1 MDTYESL
8 VPPPPRGLDD
18 SMLAQPGTAFLPTN
32 SSSLRRVASLT
43 VGQTPRVDV
52 LPDILAHMTLPV
64 EVEEFGALDGL
75 SDAEIAALAPRADE
89 LCLITRLRDGR
100 EVLVSKPRVAE
111 RLEAICRS
119 LDSQRFDLVVILST
133 GLFREFESPCP
144 MVNAQRA
151 MEASVDAIAA
161 AGQTVGL
168 IYPVHRQ
175 VAENAGYS
183 VPGVSLRFS
192 YAESG
197 VADSLR
203 EAATDLDSCDLIV
216 LNSVSFTEADRVVV
230 TQHTGKQVILARR
243 MVAGAIRLLLDPGMR
258 AVPQAPQPQG
268 TQPVPTNNDT
278 NERIARLTPRERQ
291 VMSLVSEGLS
301 NKAIARQLDIS
312 PRTVEIHRAK
322 MMEKMGASSVGALI
336 RLVLASQHAD
346 H

>member
-1 MDTYESL
+1 ML
-8 VPPPPRGLDD
+8 VE
-18 SMLAQPGTAFLPTN
+18 PGTAFLPTN
-32 SSSLRRVASLT
+32 SSSHRRVASLT

-64 EVEEFGALDGL
+64 DVEEFGALDGL
-75 SDAEIAALAPRADE
+75 SDGEIAALAPRPDE

-111 RLEAICRS
+111 RLETILRS

-151 MEASVDAIAA
+151 MEASIDAVAA
-161 AGQTVGL
+161 AGQTVGV
-168 IYPVHRQ
+168 IYPAHRQ

-183 VPGVSLRFS
+183 MPGVSLRFS

-197 VADSLR
+197 MADSLR
-203 EAATDLDSCDLIV
+203 EAAADLDSCDLIV
-216 LNSVSFTEADRVVV
+216 LNSVSFSDADRIIV

-258 AVPQAPQPQG
+258 TLQTAS
-268 TQPVPTNNDT
+268 VPTPVTAAASGDIDA
-278 NERIARLTPRERQ
+278 RIGRLTPRERQ

-322 MMEKMGASSVGALI
+322 VMEKMEANSVGALI

-346 H
+346 T

>member
-1 MDTYESL
+1 MIAE
-8 VPPPPRGLDD
+8 RE
-18 SMLAQPGTAFLPTN
+18 TAVLPTN
-32 SSSLRRVASLT
+32 SSLRRRVASLT
-43 VGQTPRVDV
+43 VGQTPRADV
-52 LPDILAHMTLPV
+52 LPDIMAHMPV
-64 EVEEFGALDGL
+64 PIEVEEFGALDGL
-75 SDAEIAALAPRADE
+75 SDSEIAALAPQADE
-89 LCLITRLRDGR
+89 YCLITRLRDGR

-151 MEASVDAIAA
+151 MEASIDAIAA
-161 AGQTVGL
+161 AGQTVGV
-168 IYPVHRQ
+168 IYPTHRQ
-175 VAENAGYS
+175 IAENAGYS
-183 VPGVSLRFS
+183 VPGLSLRFS

-216 LNSVSFTEADRVVV
+216 LNSVSFTETDRSII
-230 TQHTGKQVILARR
+230 TRHTGKQVILARR

-258 AVPQAPQPQG
+258 AVAPAAAAEVAP
-268 TQPVPTNNDT
+268 PRNDVDD
-278 NERIARLTPRERQ
+278 RIGKLTPRERQ
-291 VMSLVSEGLS
+291 VMSLVTEGLS

-322 MMEKMGASSVGALI
+322 VMEKMEASSVGALI
-336 RLVLASQHAD
+336 RLVLAAQHAD

>member
-1 MDTYESL
+1 MFAE
-8 VPPPPRGLDD
+8 
-18 SMLAQPGTAFLPTN
+18 PGTAFLPTN
-32 SSSLRRVASLT
+32 SSLLRRVASLT

-52 LPDILAHMTLPV
+52 LPDILAHMPLPL

-75 SDAEIAALAPRADE
+75 SDVEIAALAPRTDE
-89 LCLITRLRDGR
+89 LCLITRLHDGR

-151 MEASVDAIAA
+151 MEASIDAIAA
-161 AGQTVGL
+161 AGQTVGV
-168 IYPVHRQ
+168 IYPLHRQ
-175 VAENAGYS
+175 VAENVGYS
-183 VPGVSLRFS
+183 MPGVSLRFS

-197 VADSLR
+197 VAGSLR
-203 EAATDLDSCDLIV
+203 DAATDLDSCDLIV
-216 LNSVSFTEADRVVV
+216 LNSVSFTEADRVIV
-230 TQHTGKQVILARR
+230 TKHTGKQVILARR

-258 AVPQAPQPQG
+258 TMAQPAQPQNAAAEVS
-268 TQPVPTNNDT
+268 PVASSDVD
-278 NERIARLTPRERQ
+278 ERIGRLTPRERQ

-322 MMEKMGASSVGALI
+322 VMEKMGASSVGALI
-336 RLVLASQHAD
+336 RMVLASQHAD

>member
-1 MDTYESL
+1 MIAE
-8 VPPPPRGLDD
+8 RE
-18 SMLAQPGTAFLPTN
+18 TAVLPTN
-32 SSSLRRVASLT
+32 SSLRRRVASLT
-43 VGQTPRVDV
+43 VGQTPRADV
-52 LPDILAHMTLPV
+52 LPDILAHMPAPI

-75 SDAEIAALAPRADE
+75 SDSEIAALAPQADE
-89 LCLITRLRDGR
+89 YCLITRLRDGR

-119 LDSQRFDLVVILST
+119 LDSQRYDLVVILST

-151 MEASVDAIAA
+151 MEASIDAIAA
-161 AGQTVGL
+161 AGQTVGV
-168 IYPVHRQ
+168 IYPTHRQ
-175 VAENAGYS
+175 IAENAGYS
-183 VPGVSLRFS
+183 VPGLSLRFS

-203 EAATDLDSCDLIV
+203 DAATDLDSCDLIV
-216 LNSVSFTEADRVVV
+216 LNSVSFTEEDRSII
-230 TQHTGKQVILARR
+230 TRHTGKQVILARR

-258 AVPQAPQPQG
+258 AVAPAAAEVAP
-268 TQPVPTNNDT
+268 PRSDVDD
-278 NERIARLTPRERQ
+278 RIGRLTPRERQ
-291 VMSLVSEGLS
+291 VMSLVTEGLS

-322 MMEKMGASSVGALI
+322 VMEKMEASSVGALI
-336 RLVLASQHAD
+336 RLVLAAQHAD

>member
-1 MDTYESL
+1 MIAE
-8 VPPPPRGLDD
+8 R
-18 SMLAQPGTAFLPTN
+18 GTAVLPTN
-32 SSSLRRVASLT
+32 SSLRRRVASLT
-43 VGQTPRVDV
+43 VGQTPRADV
-52 LPDILAHMTLPV
+52 LPDILAHMPMAV

-75 SDAEIAALAPRADE
+75 NEAEIAALAPRADE
-89 LCLITRLRDGR
+89 FCLITKLRDGR

-111 RLEAICRS
+111 RLETICRS
-119 LDSQRFDLVVILST
+119 LDSQRYDLVVILST

-151 MEASVDAIAA
+151 MEASIDAIAA
-161 AGQTVGL
+161 AGQTVGV
-168 IYPVHRQ
+168 IYPLHRQ

-183 VPGVSLRFS
+183 VPGLSLRFS

-197 VADSLR
+197 TADSLR

-216 LNSVSFTEADRVVV
+216 LNSVGFTEADRSVV
-230 TQHTGKQVILARR
+230 TRHTGKQVILARR

-258 AVPQAPQPQG
+258 AAAPAE
-268 TQPVPTNNDT
+268 TATRSDSAVD
-278 NERIARLTPRERQ
+278 ERIAKLTPRERQ
-291 VMSLVSEGLS
+291 VMSLVTEGLS

-322 MMEKMGASSVGALI
+322 VMEKMGASSVGALI

-346 H
+346 T

>member
-1 MDTYESL
+1 
-8 VPPPPRGLDD
+8 
-18 SMLAQPGTAFLPTN
+18 MLAERGTAFLPTN

-75 SDAEIAALAPRADE
+75 NDAEVAALAPRADE
-89 LCLITRLRDGR
+89 LCLITRLRNGR

-151 MEASVDAIAA
+151 MEASIDAIAA
-161 AGQTVGL
+161 AGQTVGV
-168 IYPVHRQ
+168 IYPLHRQ

-183 VPGVSLRFS
+183 MPGVSLRFS

-230 TQHTGKQVILARR
+230 TKHTGKQVILARR

-258 AVPQAPQPQG
+258 VVQSPSIPAPAVAA
-268 TQPVPTNNDT
+268 NSDID
-278 NERIARLTPRERQ
+278 ERIGRLTPRERQ

-346 H
+346 T

>member
-1 MDTYESL
+1 
-8 VPPPPRGLDD
+8 
-18 SMLAQPGTAFLPTN
+18 MLAEPGTAFLPMN
-32 SSSLRRVASLT
+32 SSSVRRVASLT
-43 VGQTPRVDV
+43 VGQTPRIDV
-52 LPDILAHMTLPV
+52 LPDIMAHMTLPV

-75 SDAEIAALAPRADE
+75 SDAEVADLAPRADE

-151 MEASVDAIAA
+151 MEASIDAIAA
-161 AGQTVGL
+161 AGQTVGV
-168 IYPVHRQ
+168 IYPLHRQ

-183 VPGVSLRFS
+183 MPGVSLRFS

-230 TQHTGKQVILARR
+230 TRHTGKQVILARR

-258 AVPQAPQPQG
+258 AMAQPAQSPSLAPPPPSTAAG
-268 TQPVPTNNDT
+268 SDVDV
-278 NERIARLTPRERQ
+278 RIGRLTPRERQ

-301 NKAIARQLDIS
+301 NKAIARQLNIS

-322 MMEKMGASSVGALI
+322 VMEKMEASSVGALI

-346 H
+346 D

>member
-1 MDTYESL
+1 M
-8 VPPPPRGLDD
+8 
-18 SMLAQPGTAFLPTN
+18 
-32 SSSLRRVASLT
+32 
-43 VGQTPRVDV
+43 
-52 LPDILAHMTLPV
+52 
-64 EVEEFGALDGL
+64 
-75 SDAEIAALAPRADE
+75 
-89 LCLITRLRDGR
+89 
-100 EVLVSKPRVAE
+100 
-111 RLEAICRS
+111 
-119 LDSQRFDLVVILST
+119 
-133 GLFREFESPCP
+133 
-144 MVNAQRA
+144 
-151 MEASVDAIAA
+151 
-161 AGQTVGL
+161 
-168 IYPVHRQ
+168 
-175 VAENAGYS
+175 
-183 VPGVSLRFS
+183 PGVSLRFS

-230 TQHTGKQVILARR
+230 TKHTGKQVILARR

-258 AVPQAPQPQG
+258 GIQQPTQPQN
-268 TQPVPTNNDT
+268 TPAQTALARNDV
-278 NERIARLTPRERQ
+278 NERIARLTARERQ

>member
-1 MDTYESL
+1 
-8 VPPPPRGLDD
+8 
-18 SMLAQPGTAFLPTN
+18 TN
-32 SSSLRRVASLT
+32 SSLRRRVASLT
-43 VGQTPRVDV
+43 VGQTPRADV
-52 LPDILAHMTLPV
+52 LPDILAHMPVPV

-75 SDAEIAALAPRADE
+75 SDGEIAALAPQADE
-89 LCLITRLRDGR
+89 YCLITRLRDGR

-151 MEASVDAIAA
+151 MEASIDAIAA
-161 AGQTVGL
+161 AGQTVGV
-168 IYPVHRQ
+168 IYPTHRQ
-175 VAENAGYS
+175 IAENAGYS
-183 VPGVSLRFS
+183 VPGLSLRFS

-216 LNSVSFTEADRVVV
+216 LNSVSFTEADRVII
-230 TQHTGKQVILARR
+230 TRHTGKQVILARR

-258 AVPQAPQPQG
+258 ALPPAAAEVVPARSD
-268 TQPVPTNNDT
+268 VDD
-278 NERIARLTPRERQ
+278 RIDKLTPRERQ
-291 VMSLVSEGLS
+291 VMSLVTEGLS

-322 MMEKMGASSVGALI
+322 VMEKMEAGSVGALI
-336 RLVLASQHAD
+336 RLVLAAQHAD
-346 H
+346 R

>member
-1 MDTYESL
+1 MIAE
-8 VPPPPRGLDD
+8 RE
-18 SMLAQPGTAFLPTN
+18 TAVLPTN
-32 SSSLRRVASLT
+32 SSLRRRVASLT
-43 VGQTPRVDV
+43 VGQTPRADV
-52 LPDILAHMTLPV
+52 LPDILAHMPV
-64 EVEEFGALDGL
+64 PIEVEEFGALDGL
-75 SDAEIAALAPRADE
+75 SDDEVAALAPQADE
-89 LCLITRLRDGR
+89 YCLITRLRDGR

-151 MEASVDAIAA
+151 MEASIDAIAA
-161 AGQTVGL
+161 AGQTVGV
-168 IYPVHRQ
+168 IYPTHRQ
-175 VAENAGYS
+175 IAENAGYS
-183 VPGVSLRFS
+183 VPGLSLRFS

-216 LNSVSFTEADRVVV
+216 LNSVSFTEADRGII
-230 TQHTGKQVILARR
+230 TRHTGKQVILARR

-258 AVPQAPQPQG
+258 ALPPAAAEVAPPRSD
-268 TQPVPTNNDT
+268 VDD
-278 NERIARLTPRERQ
+278 RIGKLTPRERQ
-291 VMSLVSEGLS
+291 VMSLVTEGLS

-322 MMEKMGASSVGALI
+322 VMEKMGASSVGALI
-336 RLVLASQHAD
+336 RLVLAAQHAD
-346 H
+346 R

>member
-1 MDTYESL
+1 MIAE
-8 VPPPPRGLDD
+8 RE
-18 SMLAQPGTAFLPTN
+18 TAVLPTN
-32 SSSLRRVASLT
+32 SSLRRRVASLT
-43 VGQTPRVDV
+43 VGQTPRADV
-52 LPDILAHMTLPV
+52 LPDILAHMPV
-64 EVEEFGALDGL
+64 PIEVEEFGALDGL
-75 SDAEIAALAPRADE
+75 SDGEIAALAPQADE
-89 LCLITRLRDGR
+89 YCLITRLRDGR

-151 MEASVDAIAA
+151 MEASIDAIAA
-161 AGQTVGL
+161 AGQTVGV
-168 IYPVHRQ
+168 IYPTHRQ
-175 VAENAGYS
+175 IAENAGYS
-183 VPGVSLRFS
+183 VPGLSLRFS

-216 LNSVSFTEADRVVV
+216 LNSVSFTEADRSII
-230 TQHTGKQVILARR
+230 TRHTGKQVILARR

-258 AVPQAPQPQG
+258 AVAPVAAAEVAP
-268 TQPVPTNNDT
+268 PRSDVDD
-278 NERIARLTPRERQ
+278 RIGKLTPRERQ
-291 VMSLVSEGLS
+291 VMSLVTEGLS

-322 MMEKMGASSVGALI
+322 VMEKMEASSVGALI
-336 RLVLASQHAD
+336 RLVLAAQHAD

>member
-1 MDTYESL
+1 
-8 VPPPPRGLDD
+8 
-18 SMLAQPGTAFLPTN
+18 MLAEHGTAFLPTN

-43 VGQTPRVDV
+43 VGQTPRADV
-52 LPDILAHMTLPV
+52 LPDILAHMPMPI

-75 SDAEIAALAPRADE
+75 SDDEIAALAPQADE
-89 LCLITRLRDGR
+89 YCLITRLRDGR

-151 MEASVDAIAA
+151 MEASIDAIAA
-161 AGQTVGL
+161 AGQTVGV
-168 IYPVHRQ
+168 IYPTHRQ
-175 VAENAGYS
+175 IAENAGYS
-183 VPGVSLRFS
+183 VPGLSLRFS

-203 EAATDLDSCDLIV
+203 DAATDLDSCDLIV
-216 LNSVSFTEADRVVV
+216 LNSVSFTEADRGII
-230 TQHTGKQVILARR
+230 TRHTGKQVILARR

-258 AVPQAPQPQG
+258 AVPQAAAAEVV
-268 TQPVPTNNDT
+268 PVRSDVGD
-278 NERIARLTPRERQ
+278 RIGRLTPRERQ
-291 VMSLVSEGLS
+291 VMSLVTEGLS

-322 MMEKMGASSVGALI
+322 VMEKMEASSVGALI
-336 RLVLASQHAD
+336 RLVLAAQHAD

>member
-1 MDTYESL
+1 
-8 VPPPPRGLDD
+8 
-18 SMLAQPGTAFLPTN
+18 MLAERGTAFLPTN

-75 SDAEIAALAPRADE
+75 NDAEVAALAPRADE

-151 MEASVDAIAA
+151 MEASIDAIAA
-161 AGQTVGL
+161 AGQTVGV
-168 IYPVHRQ
+168 IYPLHRQ

-183 VPGVSLRFS
+183 MPGVSLRFS

-203 EAATDLDSCDLIV
+203 DAATDLDSCDLIV

-230 TQHTGKQVILARR
+230 TKHTGKQVILARR

-258 AVPQAPQPQG
+258 AMSQPAQQPQA
-268 TQPVPTNNDT
+268 VPANSDV
-278 NERIARLTPRERQ
+278 NERIGRLTPRERQ

>member
-1 MDTYESL
+1 MIAE
-8 VPPPPRGLDD
+8 RE
-18 SMLAQPGTAFLPTN
+18 TAVLPTN
-32 SSSLRRVASLT
+32 SSLRRRVASLT
-43 VGQTPRVDV
+43 VGQTPRADV
-52 LPDILAHMTLPV
+52 LPDILAHMPV
-64 EVEEFGALDGL
+64 PIEVEEFGALDGL
-75 SDAEIAALAPRADE
+75 SDGEIAALAPQADE
-89 LCLITRLRDGR
+89 YCLITRLRDGR

-151 MEASVDAIAA
+151 MEASIDAIAA
-161 AGQTVGL
+161 AGQTVGV
-168 IYPVHRQ
+168 IYPTHRQ
-175 VAENAGYS
+175 IAENAGYS
-183 VPGVSLRFS
+183 VPGLSLRFS

-216 LNSVSFTEADRVVV
+216 LNSVSFTEADRVII
-230 TQHTGKQVILARR
+230 TRHTGKQVILARR

-258 AVPQAPQPQG
+258 ALPPTAAEVVPARSD
-268 TQPVPTNNDT
+268 VDD
-278 NERIARLTPRERQ
+278 RIDKLTPRERQ
-291 VMSLVSEGLS
+291 VMSLVTEGLS

-322 MMEKMGASSVGALI
+322 VMEKMEASSVGALI
-336 RLVLASQHAD
+336 RLVLAAQHAD
-346 H
+346 R

>member
-1 MDTYESL
+1 M
-8 VPPPPRGLDD
+8 R
-18 SMLAQPGTAFLPTN
+18 
-32 SSSLRRVASLT
+32 RRVASLT
-43 VGQTPRVDV
+43 VGQTPRADV
-52 LPDILAHMTLPV
+52 LPDILAHMPAPI

-75 SDAEIAALAPRADE
+75 SDSEIAALAPQADE
-89 LCLITRLRDGR
+89 YCLITRLRDGR

-119 LDSQRFDLVVILST
+119 LDSQRYDLVVILST

-151 MEASVDAIAA
+151 MEASIDAIAA
-161 AGQTVGL
+161 AGQTVGV
-168 IYPVHRQ
+168 IYPTHRQ
-175 VAENAGYS
+175 IAENAGYS
-183 VPGVSLRFS
+183 VPGLSLRFS

-203 EAATDLDSCDLIV
+203 DAATDLDSCDLIV
-216 LNSVSFTEADRVVV
+216 LNSVSFTEEDRSII
-230 TQHTGKQVILARR
+230 TRHTGKQVILARR

-258 AVPQAPQPQG
+258 AVAPAAAEVAP
-268 TQPVPTNNDT
+268 PRSDVDD
-278 NERIARLTPRERQ
+278 RIGRLTPRERQ
-291 VMSLVSEGLS
+291 VMSLVTEGLS

-322 MMEKMGASSVGALI
+322 VMEKMEASSVGALI
-336 RLVLASQHAD
+336 RLVLAAQHAD